1 MITYNPLL
9 CLDFYK
15 TCHAEQYPKGLTK
28 MVSYYTP
35 RMSRLGDTDKVTL
48 FGLQAFIQ
56 EYLIEAFSDHFFN
69 VPFDSVLKEYN
80 RVLGA
85 TIGTKGVGEKRLRE
99 LHDLGYLPLQIRAV
113 PEGTRTNIKVPQIE
127 ISNTHP
133 NFVWLVNTI
142 ETMLSCT
149 MWHTQ
154 VSAEVGYRYR
164 KIVNEYAERTC
175 DDNSL
180 LEKNGFAI
188 NNVSLGVGSFSMECL
203 ETIESDGSKQ
213 YNPYT
218 RDTFG
223 IAVKA
228 TYAED
233 ADGKPIMIFKNPKTD
248 TGHFKKSQR
257 GCCRVVKTGDGY
269 DYVDGLTW
277 AEAQDSNELRT
288 VFRDGKFEKQFTL
301 DEVRK
306 NLHGGTF

>member
-1 MITYNPLL
+1 M
-9 CLDFYK
+9 
-15 TCHAEQYPKGLTK
+15 
-28 MVSYYTP
+28 
-35 RMSRLGDTDKVTL
+35 TDKNRRK
-48 FGLQAFIQ
+48 LQAKKARNFWTCARPVTQI
-56 EYLIEAFSDHFFN
+56 
-69 VPFDSVLKEYN
+69 VPNKRAYN
-80 RVLGA
+80 R
-85 TIGTKGVGEKRLRE
+85 I
-99 LHDLGYLPLQIRAV
+99 Y
-113 PEGTRTNIKVPQIE
+113 
-127 ISNTHP
+127 
-133 NFVWLVNTI
+133 
-142 ETMLSCT
+142 
-149 MWHTQ
+149 
-154 VSAEVGYRYR
+154 
-164 KIVNEYAERTC
+164 
-175 DDNSL
+175 SL